1 MSFEDLP
8 RDWAHR
14 SLDDPVLTADILDL
28 VVSDLDR
35 AAGGVMVLLCQADG
49 RLSQPVFVGEIG
61 SPDVAMDVIS
71 FMAPNALDLPG
82 VGGLVVA
89 LVRGSGAVT
98 DLDRRVHQHT
108 LEVCGRAG
116 LALFG
121 TFVVTRSD
129 VVHLPVASDL
139 RLERGVA

>member
-8 RDWAHR
+8 QDWPHR
-14 SLDDPVLTADILDL
+14 SLDDPVLTADVLDL
-28 VVSDLDR
+28 VVSDRDR
-35 AAGGVMVLLCQADG
+35 AAGGVMVLLCRGDG

-61 SPDVAMDVIS
+61 PPDVAMDVIS
-71 FMAPNALDLPG
+71 SLATGALDLPG
-82 VGGLVVA
+82 VGAVVVA
-89 LVRGSGAVT
+89 LVRGSGPVD

-116 LALFG
+116 LALLG
-121 TFVVTRSD
+121 TYVVTRSQ
-129 VVHLPVASDL
+129 VVHLPVASGL